1 MNNLAYVLNKQGK
14 YCSAQKFIKE
24 AIEKESK
31 EEYMETQ
38 KEIEKAIKEKN
49 IDCLSFEGEGE
60 LW

>member
-14 YCSAQKFIKE
+14 YCFAQKFIKE
-24 AIEKESK
+24 AIEKENK
-31 EEYMETQ
+31 EDYRETQ

-49 IDCLSFEGEGE
+49 INCLSFEGEGE